1 MNIKDQKSTFQ
12 FDNPVLL
19 ESVFFE
25 NLTYKEDFSNIGQLP
40 FKINKIIGEKQKLD
54 EDRIGAPVVL
64 TLTTSEKMELDE
76 NTPCFIRVTMRANF
90 VWNRNDFSEDSVDK
104 LLSVNAPSLLLGYI
118 RPKIVSLT
126 QDSDVPTQQIPF
138 INFSTSIDQNKN
150 INE

>member
-1 MNIKDQKSTFQ
+1 MNSKDQKSTFQ

-25 NLTYKEDFSNIGQLP
+25 NLTYKEDFSKIGQLP

-54 EDRIGAPVVL
+54 EERIGAPVVL

>member
-1 MNIKDQKSTFQ
+1 MNSKDQKSTFQ

-25 NLTYKEDFSNIGQLP
+25 NLTYKEDFSKIGQLP
-40 FKINKIIGEKQKLD
+40 FKLNKIIGEKQKLD

>member
-1 MNIKDQKSTFQ
+1 MNSKDQKSTFQ

-25 NLTYKEDFSNIGQLP
+25 NLTYKDDFSKIGQLP

-150 INE
+150 NE

>member
-1 MNIKDQKSTFQ
+1 MNSKDQKSTFQ

-19 ESVFFE
+19 ESFFFE
-25 NLTYKEDFSNIGQLP
+25 NLTYKEDFSKIGQLP

>member
-1 MNIKDQKSTFQ
+1 MNSKDQKSTFQ
-12 FDNPVLL
+12 FDNPVVL

-25 NLTYKEDFSNIGQLP
+25 NLTYKEDFSKIGQLP

>member
-1 MNIKDQKSTFQ
+1 MNSKDQKSTFQ

-25 NLTYKEDFSNIGQLP
+25 NLTYKEDFSKIGQLP

>member
-1 MNIKDQKSTFQ
+1 MNSKDQKSTFQ

-25 NLTYKEDFSNIGQLP
+25 NLTYKDDFSKIGQLP

>member
-1 MNIKDQKSTFQ
+1 MNSKDQKSTFQ

-25 NLTYKEDFSNIGQLP
+25 NLTYKEDFSKIGQVP

>member
-1 MNIKDQKSTFQ
+1 MNSKDQKSTFQ

-25 NLTYKEDFSNIGQLP
+25 NLTYKEDFSKIGQLP

-104 LLSVNAPSLLLGYI
+104 LLSVKAPSLLLGYI

>member
-1 MNIKDQKSTFQ
+1 MNSKDQKSTFQ

-25 NLTYKEDFSNIGQLP
+25 NLTYKDDFSKIGQLP

-126 QDSDVPTQQIPF
+126 QDPDVPTQQIPF

>member
-1 MNIKDQKSTFQ
+1 MT
-12 FDNPVLL
+12 
-19 ESVFFE
+19 
-25 NLTYKEDFSNIGQLP
+25 
-40 FKINKIIGEKQKLD
+40 INKIIGEKQKLD

>member
-1 MNIKDQKSTFQ
+1 MNSKDQKSTFQ

-25 NLTYKEDFSNIGQLP
+25 NLTYREDFSKIGQLP

>member
-1 MNIKDQKSTFQ
+1 MNSKDQKSTFQ

-25 NLTYKEDFSNIGQLP
+25 NLTYKEDFSKIGQLP

-54 EDRIGAPVVL
+54 EGRIGAPVVL

-150 INE
+150 IDE